1 MQFPYRND
9 WTTKTG
15 SFHPIKFNQYRLNF
29 QDYLQHFTT
38 SYTKIIISVW
48 TRHSCVLN
56 HSFFRNWTFKVK
68 PKFSKQ
74 TTQLFNRV
82 YLCVFICIFYIYSA
96 TSRFRSVSILFQNV
110 VFMQSISR
118 LQFQS
123 TALDYV
129 FPYDIEIEQ
138 VFCIIEMNVSFNN
151 SYWNISLNVLIGI
164 GDISATSHTHT
175 HQLAIH

>member
-82 YLCVFICIFYIYSA
+82 YLCVFICIYFIYIVQQA
-96 TSRFRSVSILFQNV
+96 VFVPFRSCFKMLCSCTPFLGFNSKVQHLTTFFRMILK
-110 VFMQSISR
+110 
-118 LQFQS
+118 
-123 TALDYV
+123 
-129 FPYDIEIEQ
+129 
-138 VFCIIEMNVSFNN
+138 
-151 SYWNISLNVLIGI
+151 LNRF
-164 GDISATSHTHT
+164 SA
-175 HQLAIH
+175 